1 MTTDDSRSPRPG
13 AFPTTH
19 WSVVINAGRGSE
31 KDVRRALESLC
42 GQYWYPLYKFI
53 RRQGRT
59 HHQAEDCTQAFLAK
73 LLASDGVARARPE
86 RGRFRT
92 FLLASL
98 RNFMV
103 NDWQRERAE
112 KRGGGKALLPLEFE
126 QAGERFDREPVDPG
140 LTPEQ
145 EFDRNFARDMISN
158 AIRHLRLEYEA
169 SGRGRVFAALRPLL
183 LGNSG
188 GAPHDELAPKAGLT
202 TRAFTVAL
210 ERLRRRFGERLRR
223 DVAQTV
229 SSEAEVD
236 AELRHLIAAWSSTA
250 SAE

>member
-1 MTTDDSRSPRPG
+1 M
-13 AFPTTH
+13 
-19 WSVVINAGRGSE
+19 VINAGKGSE
-31 KDVRRALESLC
+31 TDARVALESLC

-73 LLASDGVARARPE
+73 LLASEGVARARPE

-112 KRGGGKALLPLEFE
+112 KRGGGTAPLPLEFE
-126 QAGERFDREPVDPG
+126 QAGERFEREPVDPA

-158 AIRHLRLEYEA
+158 AIRQLRSEYEA
-169 SGRGRVFAALRPLL
+169 GGRGPVFAALRPLL

-188 GAPHDELAPKAGLT
+188 GQSHDERARQIGMTAH
-202 TRAFTVAL
+202 AFTVAL
-210 ERLRRRFGERLRR
+210 QRLRRRFGERLRL

-229 SSEAEVD
+229 SSEADVD
-236 AELRHLIAAWSSTA
+236 AELRHLIAAWSSA
-250 SAE
+250 VSPE

>member
-1 MTTDDSRSPRPG
+1 MTTDDSRGPRLPG

-19 WSVVINAGRGSE
+19 WSVVINAGKGSE

-73 LLASDGVARARPE
+73 LLASEGVARARPE

-112 KRGGGKALLPLEFE
+112 KRG
-126 QAGERFDREPVDPG
+126 AGWPPSRWNSSKPG
-140 LTPEQ
+140 
-145 EFDRNFARDMISN
+145 N
-158 AIRHLRLEYEA
+158 ASAA
-169 SGRGRVFAALRPLL
+169 S
-183 LGNSG
+183 
-188 GAPHDELAPKAGLT
+188 
-202 TRAFTVAL
+202 
-210 ERLRRRFGERLRR
+210 RRIPGSPPSR
-223 DVAQTV
+223 
-229 SSEAEVD
+229 
-236 AELRHLIAAWSSTA
+236 SSTA
-250 SAE
+250 ILRAT